1 MYKFL
6 NIIRNKIFAFIYPL
20 INNSVSEE
28 NKFLRNYVTDRT
40 SGDILEIGAGN
51 GGNINYYNFDN
62 NLYLLDNN
70 IDLLKK
76 ITSVDKCTLILA
88 SSDYLPFKKSSFD
101 SIVTSLVICSVKDV
115 GKTFDELNRV
125 LKSKGKYFFWEHTIV
140 NYKIIYIIKNIF
152 IFIWKFFTGG
162 CNYNIDNILN
172 IKSIKWG
179 KLKIY
184 QKQSRLVKFL
194 GLYYVYGEIY
204 KY

>member
-1 MYKFL
+1 
-6 NIIRNKIFAFIYPL
+6 
-20 INNSVSEE
+20 
-28 NKFLRNYVTDRT
+28 
-40 SGDILEIGAGN
+40 
-51 GGNINYYNFDN
+51 
-62 NLYLLDNN
+62 
-70 IDLLKK
+70 LLKK

-140 NYKIIYIIKNIF
+140 NNKIIYIIKNIF
-152 IFIWKFFTGG
+152 MFIWKFFTGG
-162 CNYNIDNILN
+162 CNYNIDNISN

-184 QKQSRLVKFL
+184 QKQSHLVKFL

-204 KY
+204 KYWIN

>member
-20 INNSVSEE
+20 INNFVSEE

-51 GGNINYYNFDN
+51 GG
-62 NLYLLDNN
+62 
-70 IDLLKK
+70 K

-140 NYKIIYIIKNIF
+140 NNKIIYIIKNLF

>member
-51 GGNINYYNFDN
+51 GGNINYYQNYN

-88 SSDYLPFKKSSFD
+88 SSDYLPFKKASFD

-140 NYKIIYIIKNIF
+140 NNKIIYIIKNIF
-152 IFIWKFFTGG
+152 IVIWKFFTGG

-194 GLYYVYGEIY
+194 GLYYIYGEIY

>member
-51 GGNINYYNFDN
+51 GGNINFYQNYN

-76 ITSVDKCTLILA
+76 TTSVDKCTLILA

-140 NYKIIYIIKNIF
+140 NNKIIYIIKNIF

-194 GLYYVYGEIY
+194 GLYYIYGEIC

>member
-40 SGDILEIGAGN
+40 SGDILEIGAGD
-51 GGNINYYNFDN
+51 GGNINYYKNYN

-140 NYKIIYIIKNIF
+140 NNKIIYILKNIF

-194 GLYYVYGEIY
+194 GLYYIYGEIY

>member
-1 MYKFL
+1 LYKFL

-51 GGNINYYNFDN
+51 GGNINYYQNYN

-140 NYKIIYIIKNIF
+140 NNKIIYIIKNIF

-194 GLYYVYGEIY
+194 GLYYIYGEIN

>member
-51 GGNINYYNFDN
+51 GGNINYYQNYN

-140 NYKIIYIIKNIF
+140 NNKIIYIIKKIF

-194 GLYYVYGEIY
+194 GLYYIYGEIY

>member
-40 SGDILEIGAGN
+40 SGDILEIGSCN

-140 NYKIIYIIKNIF
+140 NNKIIYIIKNIF

-194 GLYYVYGEIY
+194 GLYYIYGEIY

>member
-20 INNSVSEE
+20 INNFISEE
-28 NKFLRNYVTDRT
+28 NKFLRNYVTDIT

-51 GGNINYYNFDN
+51 GGNINYYKNYN

-76 ITSVDKCTLILA
+76 ITPIDKCTLILA
-88 SSDYLPFKKSSFD
+88 SSDYLPFKKASFD

-140 NYKIIYIIKNIF
+140 NNKIIYIIKSIF
-152 IFIWKFFTGG
+152 IIIWKFFTGG

-184 QKQSRLVKFL
+184 
-194 GLYYVYGEIY
+194 

>member
-51 GGNINYYNFDN
+51 GGNINYYKNYN

-76 ITSVDKCTLILA
+76 ITSIEKCTLILA

-140 NYKIIYIIKNIF
+140 NNKITYIIKNIF
-152 IFIWKFFTGG
+152 ILIWKFFTGG

-184 QKQSRLVKFL
+184 KKQSRLVKFL
-194 GLYYVYGEIY
+194 GLYYIYGEIY

>member
-51 GGNINYYNFDN
+51 GGNINYYQNYN

-140 NYKIIYIIKNIF
+140 NNKIIYIIKNIF

-179 KLKIY
+179 KLIIY
-184 QKQSRLVKFL
+184 QKQSRLVKLL
-194 GLYYVYGEIY
+194 GLYYIYGEIY

>member
-51 GGNINYYNFDN
+51 GGNINYYQNYN

-140 NYKIIYIIKNIF
+140 NNKIIYIIKKIF

-194 GLYYVYGEIY
+194 GLYYIYGEIN

>member
-1 MYKFL
+1 LYKFL

-20 INNSVSEE
+20 INNYVSEE

-51 GGNINYYNFDN
+51 GGNINFYQNYN

-76 ITSVDKCTLILA
+76 TTSVDKCTLILA

-101 SIVTSLVICSVKDV
+101 SVVTSLVICSVNDV

-125 LKSKGKYFFWEHTIV
+125 LKSKGRYFFGNTQLL
-140 NYKIIYIIKNIF
+140 IIKLF
-152 IFIWKFFTGG
+152 I
-162 CNYNIDNILN
+162 L
-172 IKSIKWG
+172 
-179 KLKIY
+179 
-184 QKQSRLVKFL
+184 
-194 GLYYVYGEIY
+194 
-204 KY
+204 

>member
-51 GGNINYYNFDN
+51 GGNINYYQNYN

-140 NYKIIYIIKNIF
+140 NNKIIYIIKNIF
-152 IFIWKFFTGG
+152 IVIWKFFTGG

-194 GLYYVYGEIY
+194 GLYYIYGEIY

>member
-20 INNSVSEE
+20 INNFVSEE

-51 GGNINYYNFDN
+51 GGNINYYKNYN

-76 ITSVDKCTLILA
+76 ITSIEKCTLILA

-140 NYKIIYIIKNIF
+140 NNKITYIIKNIF
-152 IFIWKFFTGG
+152 ILIWKFFTGG

-184 QKQSRLVKFL
+184 KKQSRLVKFL
-194 GLYYVYGEIY
+194 GLYYIYGEIY